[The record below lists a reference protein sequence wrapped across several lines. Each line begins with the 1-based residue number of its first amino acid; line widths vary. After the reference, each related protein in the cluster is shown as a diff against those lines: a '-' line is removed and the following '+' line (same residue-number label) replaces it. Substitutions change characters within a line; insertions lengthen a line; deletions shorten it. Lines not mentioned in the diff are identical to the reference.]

1 MKKRLIYGSVFL
13 LLLALEICIGAF
25 VRDDFV
31 RPYVGDVLVTVLLCA
46 LFRVAVPEKCPWLPL
61 GVFLFAAGVE
71 LIQLIPKPAL
81 EGTLLGIAIGSTF
94 DPKDLLCYGIGCAL
108 FFLGER
114 IVQWK

>member
-46 LFRVAVPEKCPWLPL
+46 LFRVAAPEKCPWLPL

-114 IVQWK
+114 LVQRK

>member
-46 LFRVAVPEKCPWLPL
+46 MVRAVVPEKYPWLPL

-81 EGTLLGIAIGSTF
+81 DGTLLGIAIGSTF

>member
-46 LFRVAVPEKCPWLPL
+46 LFRVAAPEKCPWLPL

>member
-46 LFRVAVPEKCPWLPL
+46 LFRVAAPEKCPWLPL

-114 IVQWK
+114 IVQWQ